1 MLITRSFTFVRFSL
15 CALSTVFTVVPVHCG
30 YGQTTPVA
38 LNAPSE
44 PLKLEAFTVTGT
56 RRLDRTLVESMVPV
70 DVVSPQT
77 LQSSASGELTDKLVQ
92 AVPSFNVQR
101 LTIGEGAAFVR
112 PARLRGLSPD
122 QTLVLINGKRQH
134 RSALITGGFSQAA
147 DLGQIPAFG
156 LQRVEVLRDGASA
169 QYGSDAIA
177 GVINLLLK
185 EQIGYEGFGQVSQYF
200 GGDGFNRQVG
210 FDAGFKLPAGGFLN
224 VAMEYLKADRT
235 SRSIQRADAL
245 AYIAAHPERAAAVRK
260 PVQRWGQPERESQRL
275 MLNGALP
282 LNKLIKAYSFLILGS
297 GEGLDDFNWRNP
309 DTNGAFKRSI
319 YQNAPTSL
327 YPNYSLVERFP
338 GGFAPYFA
346 SADDDYH
353 WVGGLKGSTAMGLT
367 YDFSAAM
374 GRNRIDYKLTNS
386 VNASFGPE
394 SPTVFD
400 VGGLRQAER
409 NLNADFV
416 YNWNSGFFPKPINIA
431 FGAENRSEH
440 FKIRGGDRYSWDV
453 GAFADLA
460 VGSNGFPGWSPS
472 QIVNAKRDSNAAY
485 VDFDVQP
492 LERLSFAV
500 AGRTEDYSDFGA
512 TTNGKLSLRY
522 QPLSAFAVRGA
533 VSTGFHAPTPG
544 LSYYTRTSQ
553 GLLAGTSTLFTSG
566 QVSVNNPVAV
576 FFGAKALKPENSD
589 NVSFGLVITP
599 GSDLTCSID
608 YYRIAVQN
616 RLSLSQGFTL
626 TSVQRDQLVAS
637 GVTDAKN
644 LNSLSFLT
652 NAFDTRTEGLD
663 LVASKRWTRAKN
675 ETVTLTAAYNYNAT
689 RITRFD
695 ARVIS
700 NDARINLE
708 NRIPQNAGNLTLN
721 YALSHLGLMARVRY
735 FGEWTDAQSNSTI
748 VQNFSRQIL
757 MDFSTSW
764 KFTREIS
771 ATVGVENAFNRYP
784 DKATYNAANGLLYS
798 RNAPY
803 DADGGRWYLRV
814 NAAF

>member
-1 MLITRSFTFVRFSL
+1 MNCLFPLPRLVC
-15 CALSTVFTVVPVHCG
+15 CALNTVLALSSIPSG
-30 YGQTTPVA
+30 YGQSAAAAQIAA
-38 LNAPSE
+38 LE
-44 PLKLEAFTVTGT
+44 PLKLEALTVTGT

-70 DVVSPQT
+70 DVVSPET
-77 LQSSASGELTDKLVQ
+77 LQSSVSAELTDKLVQ

-122 QTLVLINGKRQH
+122 HTLVLINGKRQH

-177 GVINLLLK
+177 GVINLVLK
-185 EQIGYEGFGQVSQYF
+185 DRIGYEGFGQVSQYF

-224 VAMEYLKADRT
+224 VALEYLKADRT
-235 SRSIQRADAL
+235 SRSVQRADAL
-245 AYIAAHPERAAAVRK
+245 AYIAARPERAAAVLK

-282 LNKLIKAYSFLILGS
+282 VTTSIKAYGFMIFGS
-297 GEGLDDFNWRNP
+297 GDGLDDFNWRNP
-309 DTNGAFKRSI
+309 DTNAAFRRSI

-346 SADDDYH
+346 SSDEDYH
-353 WVGGLKGSTAMGLT
+353 FVGGVKGSTAMGLN
-367 YDFSAAM
+367 YDFSAAT

-394 SPTVFD
+394 SPTEFD
-400 VGGLRQAER
+400 VGGLKQDER

-431 FGAENRSEH
+431 FGAENRREH

-453 GAFADLA
+453 GPFADLA
-460 VGSNGFPGWSPS
+460 VGANGFPGWSPS
-472 QIVNAKRDSNAAY
+472 QIVDADRDSNAAY

-492 LERLSFAV
+492 LERLSFAI
-500 AGRTEDYSDFGA
+500 AGRTENYSDFGA
-512 TTNGKLSLRY
+512 TTNGKFSSRFQALSNL
-522 QPLSAFAVRGA
+522 AVRGA

-553 GLLAGTSTLFTSG
+553 GLVPGTSTLFTSG
-566 QVSVNNPVAV
+566 QVSVSNPVAV

-589 NVSFGLVITP
+589 NVSLGLVFTP
-599 GSDLTCSID
+599 GSDFTVSVDC
-608 YYRIAVQN
+608 YRIAVQD

-626 TSVQRDQLVAS
+626 TAAQRDQLVAS

-663 LVASKRWTRAKN
+663 LVASKRWTLSKQ
-675 ETVTLTAAYNYNAT
+675 ETVALTAAYNYNAT
-689 RITRFD
+689 RVTRYD

-700 NDARINLE
+700 RDARINLE
-708 NRIPQNAGNLTLN
+708 NRIPQNAGNVTLN
-721 YALSHLGLMARVRY
+721 YTRNRLGLMARVRY

-748 VQNFSRQIL
+748 VQDFGRQIL
-757 MDFSTSW
+757 ADFSTSW
-764 KFTREIS
+764 KFTRRIS
-771 ATVGVENAFNRYP
+771 ATAGVENVFNRYP
-784 DKATYNAANGLLYS
+784 DKATFNAANGLLYS
-798 RNAPY
+798 RNSPY

-814 NAAF
+814 NAAY